1 MKKVAIV
8 IPAHNEETRI
18 EKTLIDYFSYFGNL
32 KQEEKLHFEII
43 VVLNGCTD
51 NTRRIIEQFMCEEL
65 IILEFEQGGKGFAV
79 VEGFKDALS
88 RENDFIGFVDADN
101 ATPPNAFYGL
111 VCHINGFNGIIANRW
126 DKRSRI
132 IPARALFFRIRSSIF
147 NFVVR
152 SLFLFNYRDTQC
164 GAKLF
169 TRETIQKI
177 HSFLGSSEWSFDV
190 DLLFYTE
197 FFGFNIKSIPT
208 EWHDK
213 AGSKISFSKT
223 PGRMFFSVVR
233 LRLVHSPFA
242 FITHLHGKLP
252 EILKVSYWF
261 R

>member
-8 IPAHNEETRI
+8 MPAHNEEARI
-18 EKTLIDYFSYFGNL
+18 EKTLMDYFSYFGNL
-32 KQEEKLHFEII
+32 KQEEKIDYEII
-43 VVLNGCTD
+43 VVLNACSD
-51 NTRRIIEQFMCEEL
+51 DTRAVVEEFSCPEL

-79 VEGFKDALS
+79 LEGFKDALT
-88 RENDFIGFVDADN
+88 RDNDLIGFVDADN

-111 VCHINGFNGIIANRW
+111 VRNIKNFDGIIANRW
-126 DKRSRI
+126 DKRSSLE
-132 IPARALFFRIRSSIF
+132 PPRALFFTIRSIIF

-152 SLFLFNYRDTQC
+152 SLFLFPYKDTQC

-169 TRETIQKI
+169 TRQLVEKVYL
-177 HSFLGSSEWSFDV
+177 HLGSSEWSFDV

-197 FFGFNIKSIPT
+197 YFGFKIKSIPT

-233 LRLVHSPFA
+233 LRLIHSPLA
-242 FITHLHGKLP
+242 FIARVHGKLP
-252 EILKVSYWF
+252 QKLKVSYWF
-261 R
+261 S